1 MFNYNGFSYW
11 FIYNF
16 DLQYKPKIAIVLNS
30 MLPLVGIMN
39 ILKINQCQIYFK
51 MYGYKMWFNNLKYTK
66 TCCFFHMKQNVKFK
80 ISQHILGFT
89 TR

>member
-16 DLQYKPKIAIVLNS
+16 DFQYKPKIAIVLNS

-39 ILKINQCQIYFK
+39 IMKVNQCQIY
-51 MYGYKMWFNNLKYTK
+51 
-66 TCCFFHMKQNVKFK
+66 
-80 ISQHILGFT
+80 
-89 TR
+89 